1 MDECF
6 SEIQVNDKVYYFN
19 TKLQERSGTALMR
32 GPAGWVVVIE
42 DGNTVVVNE
51 GDNYC
56 GHTEGKKR
64 VKDHLGEFLNG
75 QACKVLPTSGL
86 TDMVETVPGSTM

>member
-1 MDECF
+1 MKH
-6 SEIQVNDKVYYFN
+6 SSLN
-19 TKLQERSGTALMR
+19 G
-32 GPAGWVVVIE
+32 IE

-75 QACKVLPTSGL
+75 
-86 TDMVETVPGSTM
+86 

>member
-6 SEIQVNDKVYYFN
+6 SEIQVNDKVHYFN
-19 TKLQERSGTALMR
+19 TKLQECSGTALMR

-42 DGNTVVVNE
+42 GGDTVVVNE
-51 GDNYC
+51 GDNYA

-75 QACKVLPTSGL
+75 QTCKVLPTSRL

>member
-19 TKLQERSGTALMR
+19 TKLQECSGTALMR

-75 QACKVLPTSGL
+75 QAREVLPTSGL

>member
-19 TKLQERSGTALMR
+19 TKLQECSGKALMR

-42 DGNTVVVNE
+42 GGDTVVA
-51 GDNYC
+51 
-56 GHTEGKKR
+56 T
-64 VKDHLGEFLNG
+64 
-75 QACKVLPTSGL
+75 
-86 TDMVETVPGSTM
+86 TMQVTQKPRIVRRII

>member
-19 TKLQERSGTALMR
+19 TKLQECSGKALMR

-42 DGNTVVVNE
+42 GGDTVVVNE
-51 GDNYC
+51 GDNYA

-75 QACKVLPTSGL
+75 QVIKILPTFGL

>member
-1 MDECF
+1 MWTDEMF
-6 SEIQVNDKVYYFN
+6 DEIQVNDKVYYFN
-19 TKLQERSGTALMR
+19 TKLQECSGKALMR

-42 DGNTVVVNE
+42 DGDTVVVNE
-51 GDNYC
+51 GDNYA

-75 QACKVLPTSGL
+75 
-86 TDMVETVPGSTM
+86 

>member
-19 TKLQERSGTALMR
+19 AKLQECSGKALMR

-42 DGNTVVVNE
+42 GGDTVVVNE

-56 GHTEGKKR
+56 GHTEGKNR
-64 VKDHLGEFLNG
+64 EKDHLGEFLNG
-75 QACKVLPTSGL
+75 
-86 TDMVETVPGSTM
+86 

>member
-51 GDNYC
+51 GDNYA
-56 GHTEGKKR
+56 GHTGGKDR
-64 VKDHLGEFLNG
+64 EPDHLGHFLNG
-75 QACKVLPTSGL
+75 
-86 TDMVETVPGSTM
+86 